1 MEAKGGQCDRLLL
14 QAHVH
19 VRPAGDPDERP
30 RPEADECRAGTPA
43 RKNADF
49 KDKHIL
55 LVEDN
60 ELNREIAQ
68 EILREY
74 GLKVDTAENG
84 AVAVEK
90 VSAAAPGSYDLILM
104 DVQMPVMDGYTATR
118 TIRALDDPARAK
130 LPILAMTANAFD
142 EDRRNALES
151 GMDGFLSKPIVI
163 GDLVQ
168 ELHKIL

>member
-1 MEAKGGQCDRLLL
+1 MSALGQKQTDAEQELL
-14 QAHVH
+14 
-19 VRPAGDPDERP
+19 
-30 RPEADECRAGTPA
+30 PE
-43 RKNADF
+43 KNADF

-74 GLKVDTAENG
+74 GFRVDTAENG

-151 GMDGFLSKPIVI
+151 GMNGFLSKPIVI